1 MRARPVKATAF
12 VTLLVLSAQSFAQEG
27 ALPTRGAPSLP
38 SPSLRD
44 GEETKVAQAAEAPKA
59 EATPSTPAPPETPTA
74 APAAAAAAPAVA
86 APAAAATGT
95 SEAKVPEPT
104 AAPKSALDFDLLPA
118 STTPQEDKALES
130 QLHLRRSMLLVHQA
144 LGIATFLLI
153 TTSVVFGQLNYDDRF
168 GGGSS
173 TGNYEVWHS
182 GFAAAG
188 TITFISAGTLA
199 LLAPVPIAK
208 RGDFDTITVHKWSM
222 LVAAV
227 GFAAEIPLGIYT
239 VSQEGNANQASLALA
254 HLIIGYITAAALGV
268 GTAALLF

>member
-1 MRARPVKATAF
+1 MRARPVKVTAF
-12 VTLLVLSAQSFAQEG
+12 VTLLVLSAQGFAQEG
-27 ALPTRGAPSLP
+27 AAPP
-38 SPSLRD
+38 P
-44 GEETKVAQAAEAPKA
+44 AAEAAKT
-59 EATPSTPAPPETPTA
+59 EAPPSTPAPAEPPAA
-74 APAAAAAAPAVA
+74 APAETPAAAPAVA
-86 APAAAATGT
+86 APAAVAPGT
-95 SEAKVPEPT
+95 SEAKVPET
-104 AAPKSALDFDLLPA
+104 AAPKSGLDFDLLPA
-118 STTPQEDKALES
+118 STAPQEDKGLES

-239 VSQEGNANQASLALA
+239 VSQEGHANQASLALA